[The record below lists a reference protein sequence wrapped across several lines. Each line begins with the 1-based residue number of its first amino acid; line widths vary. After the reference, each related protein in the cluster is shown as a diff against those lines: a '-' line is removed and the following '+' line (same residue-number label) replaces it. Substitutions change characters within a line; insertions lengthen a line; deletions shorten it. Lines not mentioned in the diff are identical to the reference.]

1 MIYNVVLPDP
11 LVVHEAFHW
20 MTTSKIPSAVEQH
33 FRLASIFRKDVLIM
47 VRVYKEILLYP
58 NALLFGGGK
67 SLEIE

>member
-1 MIYNVVLPDP
+1 
-11 LVVHEAFHW
+11 
-20 MTTSKIPSAVEQH
+20 MTTSKNSFSSRAILSPCIVFA
-33 FRLASIFRKDVLIM
+33 DVLIV